1 MLAAG
6 HGLSQTSVEKIALQ
20 KVAAWKLVEQ
30 LVVAKL
36 SVLKLVVAQLVV
48 AKLVVAKVVVAT
60 LVGKLVV
67 LVAEPNLVVGGK
79 KVGKLAVAYL
89 VFLWPSAGEASC
101 KLEVEAP
108 T

>member
-1 MLAAG
+1 MLFFF
-6 HGLSQTSVEKIALQ
+6 SQASVEKLALQ

-30 LVVAKL
+30 LVVVKL

-48 AKLVVAKVVVAT
+48 AKLLAAKVVVAT
-60 LVGKLVV
+60 LVGKLV
-67 LVAEPNLVVGGK
+67 LPVAEPSQVVGGK

-89 VFLWPSAGEASC
+89 VCLWPSAGEALC
-101 KLEVEAP
+101 KLEVVTP